1 MVALEDK
8 LQILKVIVEEEGF
21 TNAAEKLYKSQPS
34 ISRDI
39 KTLEEKY
46 QIKIFEN
53 TRKHIILT
61 EEGRELY
68 NYACQLAILDEQ
80 LQTKINQHKEDVKG
94 KFVIGTSHTF
104 GQSML
109 LDLTIY
115 LQTKYPKLNIHIYV
129 YNSADILSKLKDYS
143 LDLGIIEKPVLDDKI
158 NSEVLTRDKL
168 LLVKNKQTNQNL
180 NQLRCYVRE
189 TGSGIRYYQD
199 MLLQQLNLTSRK
211 VVINDNQLILELV
224 KQNMGYTILSNF
236 SIKSFDEDYIV
247 TNDLDLNRNFFVV
260 SNKSRYKTNKYN
272 TIINEIKNYEFR

>member
-1 MVALEDK
+1 MEDK

-115 LQTKYPKLNIHIYV
+115 LQTKYPKLNIHIYI
-129 YNSADILSKLKDYS
+129 YNSADILNKLKDYS

-224 KQNMGYTILSNF
+224 KQNMGFTILSNF

-247 TNDLDLNRNFFVV
+247 TNDLDLNRNFFIV

-272 TIINEIKNYEFR
+272 TIVNEIKNYEFR

>member
-1 MVALEDK
+1 MEDK

-94 KFVIGTSHTF
+94 KFIIGTSHTF

-224 KQNMGYTILSNF
+224 KQNMGFTILSNF

-247 TNDLDLNRNFFVV
+247 TNDLDLNRNFFIV

-272 TIINEIKNYEFR
+272 TIVNEIKNYGFR

>member
-1 MVALEDK
+1 MEDK

-39 KTLEEKY
+39 KTLEEIY

-272 TIINEIKNYEFR
+272 TIVNEIKNYEFR

>member
-1 MVALEDK
+1 MVELEDK

-94 KFVIGTSHTF
+94 KFIIGTSHTF

-224 KQNMGYTILSNF
+224 KQNMGFTILSNF

-247 TNDLDLNRNFFVV
+247 TNDLDLNRNFFIV

-272 TIINEIKNYEFR
+272 TIVNEIKNYEFR

>member
-1 MVALEDK
+1 VVELEDK

-94 KFVIGTSHTF
+94 KFIIGTSHTF

-224 KQNMGYTILSNF
+224 KQNMGFTILSNF

-247 TNDLDLNRNFFVV
+247 TNDLDLNRNFFIV

-272 TIINEIKNYEFR
+272 TIVNEIKNYEFR

>member
-1 MVALEDK
+1 MEDK

-94 KFVIGTSHTF
+94 KFIIGTSHTF

-224 KQNMGYTILSNF
+224 KQNMGFTILSNF

-272 TIINEIKNYEFR
+272 TIVNEIKNYEFR

>member
-1 MVALEDK
+1 MEDK

-224 KQNMGYTILSNF
+224 KQNMGFTILSNF

-247 TNDLDLNRNFFVV
+247 TNDLDLNRNFFIV

>member
-1 MVALEDK
+1 MEDK

-68 NYACQLAILDEQ
+68 NYACQLAILGEQ

-129 YNSADILSKLKDYS
+129 YNSADILNKLKDYS

-224 KQNMGYTILSNF
+224 KQNMGFTILSNF

-247 TNDLDLNRNFFVV
+247 TNDLDLNRNFFIV

-272 TIINEIKNYEFR
+272 TIVNEIKNYEFR

>member
-1 MVALEDK
+1 MEDK

-115 LQTKYPKLNIHIYV
+115 LQTKYPELNIHIYV

-224 KQNMGYTILSNF
+224 KQNMGFTILSNF

-272 TIINEIKNYEFR
+272 TIVNEIKNYEFR

>member
-1 MVALEDK
+1 MEDK

-129 YNSADILSKLKDYS
+129 YNSADILNKLKDYS

-224 KQNMGYTILSNF
+224 KQNMGFTILSNF

-247 TNDLDLNRNFFVV
+247 TDDLDLNRNFFIV

-272 TIINEIKNYEFR
+272 TIVNEIKNYEFR

>member
-1 MVALEDK
+1 MVELEDK

-247 TNDLDLNRNFFVV
+247 TNDLDLNRNFFLV

-272 TIINEIKNYEFR
+272 TIVNEIKNYEFR

>member
-1 MVALEDK
+1 MVELEDK

-94 KFVIGTSHTF
+94 KFIIGTSHTF

-272 TIINEIKNYEFR
+272 TIVNEIKNYEFR

>member
-1 MVALEDK
+1 MEDK

-94 KFVIGTSHTF
+94 RFVIGTSHTF

-272 TIINEIKNYEFR
+272 TIVNEIKNYEFM

>member
-1 MVALEDK
+1 
-8 LQILKVIVEEEGF
+8 
-21 TNAAEKLYKSQPS
+21 
-34 ISRDI
+34 
-39 KTLEEKY
+39 
-46 QIKIFEN
+46 
-53 TRKHIILT
+53 
-61 EEGRELY
+61 
-68 NYACQLAILDEQ
+68 
-80 LQTKINQHKEDVKG
+80 
-94 KFVIGTSHTF
+94 
-104 GQSML
+104 
-109 LDLTIY
+109 
-115 LQTKYPKLNIHIYV
+115 
-129 YNSADILSKLKDYS
+129 
-143 LDLGIIEKPVLDDKI
+143 

-272 TIINEIKNYEFR
+272 TIVNEIKNYEFR

>member
-1 MVALEDK
+1 LEDK

-224 KQNMGYTILSNF
+224 KQNMGFTILSNF

-272 TIINEIKNYEFR
+272 TIVNEIKNYEFR

>member
-1 MVALEDK
+1 VVELEDK

-224 KQNMGYTILSNF
+224 KQNMGFTILSNF

-247 TNDLDLNRNFFVV
+247 TNDLDLNRNFFIV

-272 TIINEIKNYEFR
+272 TIVNEIKNYEFR

>member
-80 LQTKINQHKEDVKG
+80 LQTKINQHKENVKG

-272 TIINEIKNYEFR
+272 TIVNEIKNYEFR

>member
-1 MVALEDK
+1 MEDK

-129 YNSADILSKLKDYS
+129 YNSADILNKLKDYS

-224 KQNMGYTILSNF
+224 KQNMGFTILSNF

-247 TNDLDLNRNFFVV
+247 TNDLDLNRNFFIV

-272 TIINEIKNYEFR
+272 TIVNEIKNYEYR

>member
-1 MVALEDK
+1 MEDK

-224 KQNMGYTILSNF
+224 KQNMGFTILSNF
-236 SIKSFDEDYIV
+236 SIKSFDEVYIV
-247 TNDLDLNRNFFVV
+247 TNDLDLNRNFFIV

-272 TIINEIKNYEFR
+272 TIVNEIKNYEFR

>member
-1 MVALEDK
+1 MVAVEDK

-39 KTLEEKY
+39 KTLEEKF

-272 TIINEIKNYEFR
+272 TIVNEIKNYEFR

>member
-1 MVALEDK
+1 MEDK

-94 KFVIGTSHTF
+94 NFIIGTSHTF

-224 KQNMGYTILSNF
+224 KQNMGFTILSNF
-236 SIKSFDEDYIV
+236 SIKSFDEDYII
-247 TNDLDLNRNFFVV
+247 TNDLDLNRNFFIV

-272 TIINEIKNYEFR
+272 TIVNEIKNYEFR

>member
-1 MVALEDK
+1 MEDK

-46 QIKIFEN
+46 QIKVFEN

-80 LQTKINQHKEDVKG
+80 LQTKINQYKEDVKG

-129 YNSADILSKLKDYS
+129 YNSADILNKLKDYS

-211 VVINDNQLILELV
+211 VVINDNQLLLELV
-224 KQNMGYTILSNF
+224 KQNMGFTILSNF

-247 TNDLDLNRNFFVV
+247 TNDLDLNRNFFIV

-272 TIINEIKNYEFR
+272 TIVNEIKNYEFR

>member
-1 MVALEDK
+1 MEDK

-247 TNDLDLNRNFFVV
+247 TNDLDLNRNFFIV

-272 TIINEIKNYEFR
+272 TIVNEIKNYEFR

>member
-1 MVALEDK
+1 MEDK

-129 YNSADILSKLKDYS
+129 YNSADILNKLKDYS

-224 KQNMGYTILSNF
+224 KQNMGFTILSNF

-247 TNDLDLNRNFFVV
+247 TNDLDLNRNFFIV

-272 TIINEIKNYEFR
+272 TIVNEIKNYKFR

>member
-1 MVALEDK
+1 MEDK

-224 KQNMGYTILSNF
+224 KQNTGYTILSNF

-272 TIINEIKNYEFR
+272 TIVNEIKNYEFR

>member
-1 MVALEDK
+1 MEDK

-129 YNSADILSKLKDYS
+129 YNSADILNKLKDYS

-224 KQNMGYTILSNF
+224 KQNMGFTILSNF

-247 TNDLDLNRNFFVV
+247 TNDLDLNRNFFIV
-260 SNKSRYKTNKYN
+260 SNESRYKTNKYN
-272 TIINEIKNYEFR
+272 TIVNEIKNYEFR

>member
-1 MVALEDK
+1 MEDK

-80 LQTKINQHKEDVKG
+80 LQTKINQHKGDVKG

-129 YNSADILSKLKDYS
+129 YNSADILNKLKDYS

-224 KQNMGYTILSNF
+224 KQNMGFTILSNF

-247 TNDLDLNRNFFVV
+247 TNDLDLNRNFFIV

-272 TIINEIKNYEFR
+272 TIVNEIKNYEFR

>member
-1 MVALEDK
+1 M
-8 LQILKVIVEEEGF
+8 
-21 TNAAEKLYKSQPS
+21 
-34 ISRDI
+34 
-39 KTLEEKY
+39 
-46 QIKIFEN
+46 
-53 TRKHIILT
+53 
-61 EEGRELY
+61 
-68 NYACQLAILDEQ
+68 
-80 LQTKINQHKEDVKG
+80 
-94 KFVIGTSHTF
+94 
-104 GQSML
+104 
-109 LDLTIY
+109 
-115 LQTKYPKLNIHIYV
+115 
-129 YNSADILSKLKDYS
+129 KDYS

-224 KQNMGYTILSNF
+224 KQNMGFTILSNF

-272 TIINEIKNYEFR
+272 TIVNEIKNYEFR

>member
-1 MVALEDK
+1 MEDK

-129 YNSADILSKLKDYS
+129 YNSADILNKLKDYS

-211 VVINDNQLILELV
+211 VVINDNQLLLELV
-224 KQNMGYTILSNF
+224 KQNMGFTILSNF

-247 TNDLDLNRNFFVV
+247 TNDLDLNRNFFIV

-272 TIINEIKNYEFR
+272 TIVNEIKNYEFR

>member
-1 MVALEDK
+1 M
-8 LQILKVIVEEEGF
+8 I
-21 TNAAEKLYKSQPS
+21 
-34 ISRDI
+34 
-39 KTLEEKY
+39 
-46 QIKIFEN
+46 
-53 TRKHIILT
+53 
-61 EEGRELY
+61 
-68 NYACQLAILDEQ
+68 
-80 LQTKINQHKEDVKG
+80 
-94 KFVIGTSHTF
+94 
-104 GQSML
+104 
-109 LDLTIY
+109 
-115 LQTKYPKLNIHIYV
+115 
-129 YNSADILSKLKDYS
+129 
-143 LDLGIIEKPVLDDKI
+143 LGIIEKPVLDDKI

-224 KQNMGYTILSNF
+224 KQNMGFTILSNF

-272 TIINEIKNYEFR
+272 TIVNEIKNYEFR

>member
-1 MVALEDK
+1 MVAVEDK

-224 KQNMGYTILSNF
+224 KQNMGFTILSNF

-247 TNDLDLNRNFFVV
+247 TNDLDLNRNFFIV

-272 TIINEIKNYEFR
+272 TIVNEIKNYEFR

>member
-1 MVALEDK
+1 MEDK

-53 TRKHIILT
+53 TRKYIILT

-224 KQNMGYTILSNF
+224 KQNMGFTILSNF

-247 TNDLDLNRNFFVV
+247 TNDLDLNRNFFIV

-272 TIINEIKNYEFR
+272 TIVNEIKNYEFR

>member
-1 MVALEDK
+1 MEDK

-94 KFVIGTSHTF
+94 NFIIGTSHTF

-224 KQNMGYTILSNF
+224 KQNMGFTILSNF

-272 TIINEIKNYEFR
+272 TIVNEIKNYEFR

>member
-1 MVALEDK
+1 MEDK

-115 LQTKYPKLNIHIYV
+115 LQKKYPKLNIHIYV

-260 SNKSRYKTNKYN
+260 SNNSRYKTNKYN
-272 TIINEIKNYEFR
+272 TIVNEIKNYEFR

>member
-1 MVALEDK
+1 MEDK

-53 TRKHIILT
+53 TRKYIILT

-272 TIINEIKNYEFR
+272 TIVNEIKNYEFR

>member
-1 MVALEDK
+1 MEDK

-129 YNSADILSKLKDYS
+129 YNSADILNKLKDYS
-143 LDLGIIEKPVLDDKI
+143 LDLGIIEKLVLDDKI

-224 KQNMGYTILSNF
+224 KQNMGFTILSNF

-247 TNDLDLNRNFFVV
+247 TNDLDLNRNFFIV

-272 TIINEIKNYEFR
+272 TIVNEIKNYEFR

>member
-1 MVALEDK
+1 LEDK

-94 KFVIGTSHTF
+94 KFIIGTSHTF

-224 KQNMGYTILSNF
+224 KQNMGFTILSNF

-247 TNDLDLNRNFFVV
+247 TNDLDLNRNFFIV

-272 TIINEIKNYEFR
+272 TIVNEIKNYEFR

>member
-1 MVALEDK
+1 MEDK

-158 NSEVLTRDKL
+158 HSEVLTRDKL

-247 TNDLDLNRNFFVV
+247 TNDLDLNRNFFIV

-272 TIINEIKNYEFR
+272 TIVNEIKNYEFR